1 MGTASCCAQRPMT
14 DTNKGNYV
22 TALAIIALVIVS
34 VFAITRPAMMG
45 SNTGNTAQR
54 TITVNGVGTVETAPD
69 EAILVLAVT
78 NQAATADQA
87 AKDNADTASRV
98 VETILGL
105 SSLSIGITKEDI
117 TTIDYS
123 LTPVY
128 AQADKC
134 VTIDQPGLPT
144 DRPQVTC
151 TSTTPQLVGYAVRN
165 AIQVTVKDMNSIGKV
180 LDAATGAGANE
191 IDGISFT
198 FTSGTYADL
207 QKQALQK
214 AVQDASG
221 QAQAMATA
229 LGVHITGVV
238 SVNPAYVYRP
248 YINYKVDT
256 SSSGAST
263 PIQTGTLQVT
273 VNVQV
278 VYEISA

>member
-1 MGTASCCAQRPMT
+1 MT
-14 DTNKGNYV
+14 DSNKWNYV

-34 VFAITRPAMMG
+34 LFAITRPTTMVG
-45 SNTGNTAQR
+45 GTGATAQR
-54 TITVNGVGTVETAPD
+54 TITVNGVGTVEAAPD

-87 AKDNADTASRV
+87 AKDNAETASRV
-98 VETILGL
+98 INTILGL
-105 SSLSIGITKEDI
+105 SLSKAITKEDI

-128 AQADKC
+128 SQADKC
-134 VTIDQPGLPT
+134 VTTTEIPQPPGDT
-144 DRPQVTC
+144 KPQVIC
-151 TSTTPQLVGYAVRN
+151 TTTTPQLVGYAVRN

-191 IDGISFT
+191 ISGITFT
-198 FTSGTYADL
+198 FTSGAYGDL
-207 QKQALQK
+207 QKQALQN
-214 AVQDASG
+214 AVKDASG
-221 QAQAMATA
+221 QAQTMATA
-229 LGVHITGVV
+229 LGVHIAGVV
-238 SVNPAYVYRP
+238 SVNPSYVYRP
-248 YINYKVDT
+248 YINYKE
-256 SSSGAST
+256 SSSGAAST

>member
-1 MGTASCCAQRPMT
+1 MT
-14 DTNKGNYV
+14 DANKGNYV
-22 TALAIIALVIVS
+22 TALAIIALLIVS
-34 VFAITRPAMMG
+34 LFAITRPTMMVSG
-45 SNTGNTAQR
+45 TGNPAQR

-69 EAILVLAVT
+69 EAILILAVT

-87 AKDNADTASRV
+87 AKDNANTASRV
-98 VETILGL
+98 VDAILGL
-105 SSLSIGITKEDI
+105 SLSKGITKDDI

-128 AQADKC
+128 AQPDKC
-134 VTIDQPGLPT
+134 VTTVQPGLPP
-144 DRPQVTC
+144 DNKPQVTC
-151 TSTTPQLVGYAVRN
+151 TATTPQLVGYAVRN
-165 AIQVTVKDMNSIGKV
+165 AIKVTVKDMNSIGKV
-180 LDAATGAGANE
+180 LDAATWAGANE

-198 FTSGTYADL
+198 FTSGTYANL

-214 AVQDASG
+214 AIQDASG
-221 QAQAMATA
+221 QAQTMTTA

-238 SVNPAYVYRP
+238 SVNPAYVYQP

-256 SSSGAST
+256 SSRGAST

>member
-1 MGTASCCAQRPMT
+1 MT
-14 DTNKGNYV
+14 DANKGNYV

-34 VFAITRPAMMG
+34 LFAITRPTMMVG
-45 SNTGNTAQR
+45 GAGNPAQR

-69 EAILVLAVT
+69 EAILILAVT

-98 VETILGL
+98 IEAILGL
-105 SSLSIGITKEDI
+105 SSLSKGITKDDI

-128 AQADKC
+128 MQADKC
-134 VTIDQPGLPT
+134 VTTVEPQPP
-144 DRPQVTC
+144 DNRPQVTC
-151 TSTTPQLVGYAVRN
+151 TATTPQLVGYAVRN
-165 AIQVTVKDMNSIGKV
+165 AIKVTVKDMNSIGKV

-191 IDGISFT
+191 INGITFT
-198 FTSGTYADL
+198 FTSGTYANL
-207 QKQALQK
+207 QKQALQN
-214 AVQDASG
+214 AIQDASG
-221 QAQAMATA
+221 QAQTMTAA

-238 SVNPAYVYRP
+238 SVNPAYVYQP
-248 YINYKVDT
+248 YINYKLDT
-256 SSSGAST
+256 SSRGAST

>member
-1 MGTASCCAQRPMT
+1 MT
-14 DTNKGNYV
+14 DANKWTYV
-22 TALAIIALVIVS
+22 TALAIIALVVVS
-34 VFAITRPAMMG
+34 VFAITRPTMMASG
-45 SNTGNTAQR
+45 TGNTAQKI
-54 TITVNGVGTVETAPD
+54 ITVNGVGTVETAPD
-69 EAILVLAVT
+69 EAILILAVT
-78 NQAATADQA
+78 NQAATAEQA

-98 VETILGL
+98 IDAILGL
-105 SSLSIGITKEDI
+105 SLSKGITKDDI

-128 AQADKC
+128 TSADKC
-134 VTIDQPGLPT
+134 VTIVQPELPP
-144 DRPQVTC
+144 DNKPQVTC
-151 TSTTPQLVGYAVRN
+151 TATTPQLVGYAVRN

-191 IDGISFT
+191 INGITFT
-198 FTSGTYADL
+198 FTSGTYANL
-207 QKQALQK
+207 QKQALQN
-214 AVQDASG
+214 AIQDASG
-221 QAQAMATA
+221 QAQTMAAA

-248 YINYKVDT
+248 YINYKAET
-256 SSSGAST
+256 SGAAST